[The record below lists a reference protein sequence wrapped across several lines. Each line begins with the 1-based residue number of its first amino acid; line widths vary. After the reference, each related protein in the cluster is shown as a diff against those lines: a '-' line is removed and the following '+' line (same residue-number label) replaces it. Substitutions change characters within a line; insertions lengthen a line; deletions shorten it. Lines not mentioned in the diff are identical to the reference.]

1 MPGPGILIIRSG
13 NAAVLERAGKIT
25 RIVGPGFHLTEAWE
39 HLCAIVDL
47 SLQTET
53 WKLENVSTKDCIR
66 LEIELTVEY
75 RIMVNQPALVARGQY
90 KLDEDVI
97 RRAVLTTPNWKERTE
112 KAAERVLRSAMATH
126 SLAKVRDPGG
136 IDSSNDT
143 VPCALLQDDI
153 QRRLGEES
161 QWWGVEIASVGIGRI
176 TMPEEIQQ
184 RVDELRRAEIKQR
197 TARVEAHIARTEAE
211 ARAKARLVESQAE
224 VAAEAARW
232 RAVIR
237 SLQEDELLDHD
248 TVRKV
253 VVELASVLTKADD
266 FQAMVR
272 FFNLPPRRI
281 IGGEEPTELG

>member
-1 MPGPGILIIRSG
+1 
-13 NAAVLERAGKIT
+13 
-25 RIVGPGFHLTEAWE
+25 
-39 HLCAIVDL
+39 
-47 SLQTET
+47 LQTET

-197 TARVEAHIARTEAE
+197 TARVEAQIARTEAE
-211 ARAKARLVESQAE
+211 ARAKARSIESQAE
-224 VAAEAARW
+224 AAAEAARW
-232 RAVIR
+232 RAVIL
-237 SLQEDELLDHD
+237 SLQKDEMLDPD

-253 VVELASVLTKADD
+253 VVELAGVLTKTED

-272 FFNLPPRRI
+272 FFNPPPRRI
-281 IGGEEPTELG
+281 IGGEKPAEPEQAA